1 MIQTTVDSAKS
12 TTEERLTLR
21 SQIDDLALVPNWVE
35 YLAAE
40 YAIPPSTQYAM
51 NLCLEEVL
59 SNIIRHG
66 YANNPDH
73 SIVVRYTMPPGQPAS
88 LIVDDE
94 APPFNPL
101 EEEELSVEPSLDGT
115 RIGGLGLRLVRNF
128 ASSLDYERTQTG
140 NRLVIGFSAEA

>member
-21 SQIDDLALVPNWVE
+21 SQIGDLELVPAWIE

-40 YAIPPSTQYAM
+40 YGVPSSTQYAM

-66 YANNPDH
+66 YGNKPDY
-73 SIVVRYTMPPGQPAS
+73 SIVVRYMPPGKSAC
-88 LIVDDE
+88 LIVDDD
-94 APPFNPL
+94 APPFDPL
-101 EEEELSVEPSLDGT
+101 ADEELSVEPSLDGT

-128 ASSLDYERTQTG
+128 ASSLNYERTKTG
-140 NRLVIGFSAEA
+140 NRLTIGFSAEA